1 MTDLRDGPLAQSI
14 RARPAAE
21 SRKAFAGA
29 EARGQVVLAVAP
41 NGGRKTKADHPA
53 LPLSPDELARTA
65 AECLERGASMIHLH
79 VRDGGGGH
87 CLDPDAYRAAI
98 ARICREVGDRLVIQI
113 TSESLGLFTPSEQKA
128 AVLEANPEAVS
139 LALREFAPEPSDER
153 DFGLFLG
160 KLKQMRIWPQ
170 IILYHPDEAQRLGAM
185 RKQGLIPFDKLS
197 VLYVL
202 GRFAI
207 TRTAIPRDLL
217 PFLAPDMPRFEF
229 VERVRL
235 RPPRGRLRDR
245 RRAARRPCASR
256 FREQLYAPRRR
267 PRRLQRGIGRRGRGR
282 ARGGRA
288 SDPDGGGLEGGDRG
302 GAGAV
307 RGRQASA
314 QIVDLEQ
321 QLFCGELQ
329 PPHVIGAKPLET
341 AAENAGGVRRRS
353 TQVVHELHPF
363 LTAGLDFGP

>member
-217 PFLAPDMPRFEF
+217 PFLAPDMPRFESWSVCAF
-229 VERVRL
+229 GRREAACVTAGALLGGHARVGFENNFTL
-235 RPPRGRLRDR
+235 PDGA
-245 RRAARRPCASR
+245 RAASNA
-256 FREQLYAPRRR
+256 ELVGVAV
-267 PRRLQRGIGRRGRGR
+267 
-282 ARGGRA
+282 
-288 SDPDGGGLEGGDRG
+288 
-302 GAGAV
+302 GALGAV
-307 RGRQASA
+307 GLQTQTAEGLREEIAVALGR
-314 QIVDLEQ
+314 
-321 QLFCGELQ
+321 
-329 PPHVIGAKPLET
+329 
-341 AAENAGGVRRRS
+341 
-353 TQVVHELHPF
+353 
-363 LTAGLDFGP
+363 

>member
-14 RARPAAE
+14 RARPAAD

-113 TSESLGLFTPSEQKA
+113 TSELLGLFTPSEQKA

-153 DFGLFLG
+153 DFGLFLD

-185 RKQGLIPFDKLS
+185 RKRGLIPFDKLS

-217 PFLAPDMPRFEF
+217 PFLAPDMPRFESWSVCAF
-229 VERVRL
+229 GRREAACVTAGALLGGHARVGFENNFTL
-235 RPPRGRLRDR
+235 PDGA
-245 RRAARRPCASR
+245 RAASNAELVGVAVGALGALGLQTQTAEGL
-256 FREQLYAPRRR
+256 REEIAVAL
-267 PRRLQRGIGRRGRGR
+267 GR
-282 ARGGRA
+282 
-288 SDPDGGGLEGGDRG
+288 
-302 GAGAV
+302 
-307 RGRQASA
+307 
-314 QIVDLEQ
+314 
-321 QLFCGELQ
+321 
-329 PPHVIGAKPLET
+329 
-341 AAENAGGVRRRS
+341 
-353 TQVVHELHPF
+353 
-363 LTAGLDFGP
+363 